1 LARIDANERLIESV
15 SDTLSD
21 TLGAPSPIPR
31 TEDGG
36 VRVVS
41 AHREPPSAA
50 EQQALRG
57 SVAVA
62 EAEHDQDKQSFRTVR
77 MCLMCGL
84 PYSTPAVPLARSLAR
99 IAQLARRCTYSVRR
113 LASVRMWCP
122 AQRERPPCAFCS
134 AEAAS
139 ADGQQPRPRP
149 DDADGGREH
158 ATQVCPS
165 VWLAGWLVDSG
176 ALRRPPWLCIQRGAC
191 AMAACTACHIDW
203 HVHWR

>member
-1 LARIDANERLIESV
+1 VSRWFAQAYGTGGDPQLTGYGTLCLSVQQQAQQLPLRAAALPVPMDLEQLLARIDANERLVESV

-84 PYSTPAVPLARSLAR
+84 PYSTPAYPSLARSLASHSS
-99 IAQLARRCTYSVRR
+99 LDDVR
-113 LASVRMWCP
+113 
-122 AQRERPPCAFCS
+122 
-134 AEAAS
+134 
-139 ADGQQPRPRP
+139 
-149 DDADGGREH
+149 
-158 ATQVCPS
+158 TVCG
-165 VWLAGWLVDSG
+165 V
-176 ALRRPPWLCIQRGAC
+176 
-191 AMAACTACHIDW
+191 
-203 HVHWR
+203 